1 MLYTQSVIVQSEVYK
16 AMKDMCNRLERY
28 LDDALGIR
36 VAVVPWKTEGRM
48 PLFLQDRYRF
58 FRAEALN
65 QKCLFMVDAH
75 AEEESPA
82 AIRKHVEQVR
92 QKWDGPVVYIRDRII
107 AYNRKRLIEHKV
119 PFIVPGTQMYLPTL
133 GIDLR
138 EHFRKLREDNRGI
151 RPAAQAILIHALLRD
166 DENLGPT
173 ALAEVLGYSVMAMS
187 RAMDELEATE
197 LGHTTT
203 NGRER
208 RLRLAGPK
216 REVWEKAQP
225 LLRSPVVKRHAIR
238 LGPDAKLP
246 GPRAGLDALAHY
258 SMLAEPGNSVIAL
271 GRENWKV
278 MQQTGRIE
286 TSMIDEPGTTT
297 VEIWSYAPVLFADGG
312 WVDRLSLSL
321 SLRETQD
328 ERVQA
333 ALDRMVKDVSW

>member
-1 MLYTQSVIVQSEVYK
+1 
-16 AMKDMCNRLERY
+16 MCNRLERY

-36 VAVVPWKTEGRM
+36 VAVVPWETEGHL

-58 FRAEALN
+58 YRAEVLD

-92 QKWDGPVVYIRDRII
+92 EKWDGPVVYVRDRII
-107 AYNRKRLIEHKV
+107 AYNRKRLIGHKV

-138 EHFRKLREDNRGI
+138 EHFKKPRQDTRRLT
-151 RPAAQAILIHALLRD
+151 PAAQAVLIHALLRD
-166 DENLGPT
+166 AGNLGPT
-173 ALAEVLGYSVMAMS
+173 ALAGKLGYSTMAMS
-187 RAMDELEATE
+187 RALDELEAAE
-197 LGHTTT
+197 LGQTTA

-238 LGPDAKLP
+238 LAPNAKIP

-258 SMLAEPGNSVIAL
+258 TMLDEPRNIAVAL

-278 MQQTGRIE
+278 LQQTDGVK
-286 TSMIDEPGTTT
+286 TAVDDELGAVT
-297 VEIWSYAPVLFADGG
+297 VEVWSYEPVLFADGG
-312 WVDRLSLSL
+312 WVDRLSLYL
-321 SLRETQD
+321 SLRGTQD

-333 ALDRMVKDVSW
+333 ALDQMVKEIPW

>member
-1 MLYTQSVIVQSEVYK
+1 MRDT
-16 AMKDMCNRLERY
+16 CNRLERY

-36 VAVVPWKTEGRM
+36 VAVVPWETEGRM
-48 PLFLQDRYRF
+48 PLFIQDRYRF

-82 AIRKHVEQVR
+82 AIRKHLEQVR
-92 QKWDGPVVYIRDRII
+92 QKWDGPVVYVRDRII

-138 EHFRKLREDNRGI
+138 EHFRTLREANRGL
-151 RPAAQAILIHALLRD
+151 RPAAQTILIHALLRD
-166 DENLGPT
+166 AGNLGPT
-173 ALAEVLGYSVMAMS
+173 VLARKLGYSVMAMS
-187 RAMDELEATE
+187 RALDELEAAG
-197 LGHTTT
+197 LGQTTA

-208 RLRLAGPK
+208 HLSLMGPK

-238 LGPDAKLP
+238 LAPNAKLP

-258 SMLAEPGNSVIAL
+258 SMLAETGNIVIAL
-271 GRENWKV
+271 GRKNWKV
-278 MQQTGRIE
+278 LQQTDGVK
-286 TSMIDEPGTTT
+286 TAMNDEPGAAT
-297 VEIWSYAPVLFADGG
+297 VEVWSYTPVLFADGD
-312 WVDRLSLSL
+312 WVDRLSLYL

-333 ALDRMVKDVSW
+333 ALDQTVKEVPW

>member
-1 MLYTQSVIVQSEVYK
+1 MQSKGYK
-16 AMKDMCNRLERY
+16 AMREICNRLERY

-36 VAVVPWKTEGRM
+36 AAVVPWETEGCM

-58 FRAEALN
+58 FRADALN

-92 QKWDGPVVYIRDRII
+92 GKWDGPVVYVRDRII

-138 EHFRKLREDNRGI
+138 EHFRKLREDNREL
-151 RPAAQAILIHALLRD
+151 RPAAQAVLIHALLRD
-166 DENLGPT
+166 AGNLGPT
-173 ALAEVLGYSVMAMS
+173 ALAGKLGYSAMAMS
-187 RAMDELEATE
+187 RALDDLEAAE
-197 LGHTTT
+197 LGQT
-203 NGRER
+203 NAIGRER

-238 LGPDAKLP
+238 LAPNAKLP

-258 SMLAEPGNSVIAL
+258 SMLAEPGNIVIAL
-271 GRENWKV
+271 VRENWKV
-278 MQQTGRIE
+278 LRQTDGVK
-286 TSMIDEPGTTT
+286 TVMMDEPGTAT
-297 VEIWSYAPVLFADGG
+297 VEVWSYAPGLFAGGG
-312 WVDRLSLSL
+312 WVDRLSLYL
-321 SLRETQD
+321 SLRGTQD

-333 ALDRMVKDVSW
+333 ALDQMIKEVSW